1 MRNNRGNDRNAR
13 LVPYTP
19 KRIKGSPS
27 KRCYVN
33 NLPYECKWQDFKD
46 HMKTAGNVAF
56 VELFED
62 RNGKSMG
69 CGLVEFTNDE
79 DAKKAISTL
88 NESAFKGRN
97 IKVKEDEQRYYPKIP
112 DPEMMDRGGPMG
124 PMGPGPVGPGGPMDL
139 RDMIGS
145 GPGGGQISNVVFV
158 SNLSYEVTPKFLRE
172 TFNPAGEIIKV
183 NLERDRDGKSKGF
196 GTVVLGNPDMAM
208 RCIDMFDGRSIK
220 GRRISVRLDRL
231 TAVNVGPGGPGGPMG
246 PGPMGPGPMGP
257 MGGGGGPNM
266 GGGGGAQQAQILQ
279 SIGLAAISSML
290 QGGGGPGGA
299 QNILGGL
306 FNGGAPGGPQGGS
319 ALENLLG
326 RDAIDGLLRT
336 QNVGGNMG
344 GGDYRGDYRDN
355 RDNYNREFRGPDRDM
370 RGPDMRGPDMRGPD
384 MRMDHRAGGMDNS
397 RDMDRGYG
405 PPRGGNHGGNQGG
418 SHGGSHGGNHGGNSG
433 GNSNSGAGGKKAKI
447 FVRNIPFT
455 LNNQQLRDYFR
466 HAGEVQDVNIL
477 LDKKGDSRGCGTVTF
492 AGAPEAERAVNM
504 FHRSHL
510 SGREIEVK
518 LDSM

>member
-1 MRNNRGNDRNAR
+1 MVSDGPRGSSPRRGGPIRNNRGNDRNSR
-13 LVPYTP
+13 LVPYAP
-19 KRIKGSPS
+19 KRIKGSPA

-33 NLPYECKWQDFKD
+33 NLPYEVKWQDFKD

-62 RNGKSMG
+62 RNGKSLG
-69 CGLVEFTNDE
+69 CGLVEFTNEE

-88 NESAFKGRN
+88 NESNFKGRN
-97 IKVKEDEQRYYPKIP
+97 IKVKEDEQRYYPKVP

-124 PMGPGPVGPGGPMDL
+124 PGPMGPGPMGPGPMDL

-158 SNLSYEVTPKFLRE
+158 SNLSYEVSPKFLRE
-172 TFNPAGEIIKV
+172 TFCSSGEILKV

-196 GTVVLGNPDMAM
+196 GTVVFGHPDMAL

-220 GRRISVRLDRL
+220 GRRISVRMDRL
-231 TAVNVGPGGPGGPMG
+231 TAVNMGPGGPGGPMG
-246 PGPMGPGPMGP
+246 PGPMGPGPMG
-257 MGGGGGPNM
+257 GGPGPNM
-266 GGGGGAQQAQILQ
+266 GPGGPQQAQILQ

-290 QGGGGPGGA
+290 QGGAGPGGA
-299 QNILGGL
+299 QNLLGGL
-306 FNGGAPGGPQGGS
+306 FNGGAAGGPQGGS

-344 GGDYRGDYRDN
+344 GGPGDNRGDYRDDRDYN
-355 RDNYNREFRGPDRDM
+355 RDFRGDHRGPDRDM
-370 RGPDMRGPDMRGPD
+370 RGPDMRMN
-384 MRMDHRAGGMDNS
+384 HS
-397 RDMDRGYG
+397 RDMDRSHG
-405 PPRGGNHGGNQGG
+405 PSNRGGSMGP
-418 SHGGSHGGNHGGNSG
+418 GGNSG
-433 GNSNSGAGGKKAKI
+433 GNSGGGKKSRI

-466 HAGEVQDVNIL
+466 HAGEVQEVNIL

-492 AGAPEAERAVNM
+492 SAPPEAERAVNM

-518 LDSM
+518 MDSM